1 MAGKGCLVVGGSC
14 DDWGLQAFPSF
25 SLALRRAPRFGHP
38 HFSGF
43 STARTFD
50 ASHQHNEHR
59 QNMSLNFE
67 DLCLDPFQANFDDGH
82 REGSE
87 AGLLAG
93 YNEGR
98 KLGQQKAVE
107 VGIELGYMRG
117 VAEAIIRQSIVT
129 PNAAALGVKVLGA
142 DDDAGAALRKIE
154 KIKKSADELLSMIDA
169 FPSPD
174 EIFQQAIDDG
184 SEEKQL
190 SHDEGDDSN
199 AEENGD
205 SEEIKGQSGGP
216 VDISGRMQR
225 IRAKFK
231 LLCVQLKMPEI
242 SLSRVMEDAKKNAG
256 ESNAMSNSKEVTGSN
271 PSQELASGGNEDW

>member
-1 MAGKGCLVVGGSC
+1 
-14 DDWGLQAFPSF
+14 
-25 SLALRRAPRFGHP
+25 
-38 HFSGF
+38 
-43 STARTFD
+43 
-50 ASHQHNEHR
+50 
-59 QNMSLNFE
+59 MSLDFE

-87 AGLLAG
+87 AGLQAG

-117 VAEAIIRQSIVT
+117 VAEAIRQSIVT
-129 PNAAALGVKVLGA
+129 SISASSDDKNLGETDDTGA
-142 DDDAGAALRKIE
+142 TLRKME
-154 KIKKSADELLSMIDA
+154 KIGKSANELLSMIDA

-174 EIFQQAIDDG
+174 EIFQQATDDV
-184 SEEKQL
+184 SEEKQQP
-190 SHDEGDDSN
+190 SHGDGEDSN
-199 AEENGD
+199 AEESGD
-205 SEEIKGQSGGP
+205 SEQSKAQSGGP

-242 SLSRVMEDAKKNAG
+242 SLSRVMEEAKKDAG
-256 ESNAMSNSKEVTGSN
+256 KNDAITNEKDAT
-271 PSQELASGGNEDW
+271 GGNLSEEITPGGDQDW